1 MPSTSS
7 NPFALA
13 RARGH
18 LATSKRHASS
28 ETPKGMPPSGLIQNL
43 DAVEMP
49 ESPRGAEPS
58 SAEVFEGSMVRGRA
72 AVVAAS
78 AANREILP
86 VGSTLSVYWEGSD
99 DWYDTT
105 VLGHKA
111 QLVEG
116 SLAFKHECEYDG
128 GAIDHDLGHTEYE
141 ITKRA
146 AEPHWMQHF
155 ARRAAP
161 KVIAVTAEVET
172 KEEAADE
179 PENLRN
185 SPEPARANDSP
196 EGIRKKGARKGHVG
210 FRRAR
215 KPGPSKLGTTV
226 GYAANNFSSK
236 FGGYLSNVPKANVPD
251 KVGMRI

>member
-1 MPSTSS
+1 MTA
-7 NPFALA
+7 NTAA
-13 RARGH
+13 MR
-18 LATSKRHASS
+18 KAS
-28 ETPKGMPPSGLIQNL
+28 
-43 DAVEMP
+43 
-49 ESPRGAEPS
+49 
-58 SAEVFEGSMVRGRA
+58 
-72 AVVAAS
+72 VAF
-78 AANREILP
+78 AAN
-86 VGSTLSVYWEGSD
+86 
-99 DWYDTT
+99 
-105 VLGHKA
+105 
-111 QLVEG
+111 
-116 SLAFKHECEYDG
+116 LAYG

-236 FGGYLSNVPKANVPD
+236 FGGYLSKANVPD
-251 KVGMRI
+251 TVGMRI